1 MEHIQARIQITKM
14 IKERINLVMIKILKN
29 KKKIISITL
38 IIMVIIGFILLNNN
52 FKIIEKITN
61 GRLQNADEETEEQPL
76 ISYQVYDNSDESKIK
91 TLVNVND
98 NSGIEYVEY
107 PDGRKLETNNKTQV
121 SIDYEMTKDENYS
134 FKIKTANNE
143 SIQEQTVCVNDEFI
157 NKNGVSILKTNQ
169 ENGYEVLEIENKIN
183 IDGFKT
189 YYQIGKNGNWVEGQ
203 GKIGLTDYDLTTNKL
218 INEDNTVTISAKI
231 ENQTNKNTVTVS
243 KKYDVN
249 TNSTTNAYEAE
260 SILDA
265 LKNNEINTGLY
276 SLTVDDETYS
286 LRVYSF
292 DGDLNIKA
300 DTTLGTEEDV
310 ATASEYAKN
319 MIVLKVNGDLTIDE
333 GTTLTAYTSK
343 NGYGGPKG
351 MTIYCTGTINN
362 NGTVSMTA
370 RGAKAVGQNVYLWK
384 NTDGSYEYVPEDGS
398 EGNGVDRA
406 TGKGAKGSGGGGEG
420 AIGTSYSGGAG
431 GGGKRLSG
439 TAEKGSPNGGK
450 GGDAVRDSGA
460 TYTGAG
466 GGAGNPGGKYSGR
479 NASDGENGTG
489 GLLIIASNNIL
500 NKGTIEANGAS
511 GGSALE
517 PGGNSGGGS
526 INIFYNENHIND
538 GEITANGKTK
548 TSVGVTA
555 YTGSISVG
563 KIENNSYSST
573 YTNYTK
579 TEIPSNTTGEFDYTG
594 SYSKYEI
601 KETGYYKIECF
612 GANGGYAVGNGTI
625 RGKGGKGGYTSGI
638 IQLNQGEI
646 LYVYVGGQGADA
658 VAKKDSI
665 NGYNGGGL
673 GTWDHY
679 DDDAAGAGGGS
690 TDIRLVS
697 GKWDNFKSLKSRIMV
712 AARWPEVLL
721 GIHQEVPEEA

>member
-1 MEHIQARIQITKM
+1 MK
-14 IKERINLVMIKILKN
+14 KILKN
-29 KKKIISITL
+29 KNTIIYML
-38 IIMVIIGFILLNNN
+38 IIIFTIIILAILNNN

-61 GRLQNADEETEEQPL
+61 GRLQNADEETEKQPL
-76 ISYQVYDNSDESKIK
+76 ISYQVYDNSNEDQIK
-91 TLVNVND
+91 TLVTVN
-98 NSGIEYVEY
+98 NSSGIEYVEY
-107 PDGRKLETNNKTQV
+107 PDGTKLETNNKSQV
-121 SIDYEMTKDENYS
+121 SIDYNMAKDENYT
-134 FKIKTANNE
+134 FKIKTADNE
-143 SIQEQTVCVNDEFI
+143 NVQESTVCANDEFI
-157 NKNGVSILKTNQ
+157 NSNGISISKINQ
-169 ENGYEVLEIENKIN
+169 EDGYEVLEIAKQNNVEGYKI
-183 IDGFKT
+183 

-203 GKIGLTDYDLTTNKL
+203 GKIGLVDYDLVTNNL

-231 ENQTNKNTVTVS
+231 ENPTNKNIVTIS
-243 KKYDVN
+243 KKYSVN
-249 TNSTTNAYEAE
+249 TNSTTNSYEAE

-276 SLTVDDETYS
+276 NLTVDDETYS

-300 DTTLGTEEDV
+300 DTSLGTEADV
-310 ATASEYAKN
+310 ATESDYAKN
-319 MIVLKVNGDLTIDE
+319 MVVLKVNGNLTIDE

-370 RGAKAVGQNVYLWK
+370 RGAKAVGQDVYLWK
-384 NTDGSYEYVPEDGS
+384 NSDDTYEYVPKDGS

-431 GGGKRLSG
+431 GGENRLSSG
-439 TAEKGSPNGGK
+439 AKKGSTNGGK
-450 GGDAVRDSGA
+450 GGDAVWSSNA
-460 TYTGAG
+460 SKTGAG
-466 GGAGNPGGKYSGR
+466 GGAGNPGGNPYGP
-479 NASDGENGTG
+479 NANKGENGTG
-489 GLLIIASNNIL
+489 GLLVMYSKNIT

-526 INIFYNENHIND
+526 INIFYNENYIND

-638 IQLNQGEI
+638 IQLNQGET
-646 LYVYVGGQGADA
+646 LWVYVGGHGTDA
-658 VAKKDSI
+658 VAGKDST

-673 GTWDHY
+673 GTEDHY

>member
-1 MEHIQARIQITKM
+1 MK
-14 IKERINLVMIKILKN
+14 KILKN
-29 KKKIISITL
+29 KNTIIYML
-38 IIMVIIGFILLNNN
+38 MIIFTIIILAILNNN

-98 NSGIEYVEY
+98 NSGIEYIEY

-121 SIDYEMTKDENYS
+121 SIDYEMVKDENYK
-134 FKIKTANNE
+134 FKIKTAGNE
-143 SIQEQTVCVNDEFI
+143 SIQEPNVCVNDNFI
-157 NKNGVSILKTNQ
+157 NDNGVSISKINN
-169 ENGYEVLEIENKIN
+169 EHGYKVIDIENRTTLT
-183 IDGFKT
+183 GFKT
-189 YYQIGKNGNWVEGQ
+189 YYQIGKNGNWTEGT
-203 GKIGLTDYDLTTNKL
+203 GKIGLTDYDLTKNNL
-218 INEDNTVTISAKI
+218 INEDNTVTINAKI
-231 ENQTNKNTVTVS
+231 ENQTTQNVVNVTKQYEVETSSQNNSYNSESLLKALENDEISTGTYKVTV
-243 KKYDVN
+243 
-249 TNSTTNAYEAE
+249 E
-260 SILDA
+260 
-265 LKNNEINTGLY
+265 
-276 SLTVDDETYS
+276 DETYN
-286 LRVYSF
+286 LKVYSF
-292 DGDLNIKA
+292 NEDLNIKA

-319 MIVLKVNGDLTIDE
+319 MIVLKVNGNLTIDE

-370 RGAKAVGQNVYLWK
+370 RGAKAVGQDVYLWK
-384 NTDGSYEYVPEDGS
+384 NSDDTYEYVPEDGS

-431 GGGKRLSG
+431 GGGNRLSSG
-439 TAEKGSPNGGK
+439 AKKGSTNGGK
-450 GGDAVRDSGA
+450 GGDAVWSSNA
-460 TYTGAG
+460 SKTGAG
-466 GGAGNPGGKYSGR
+466 GGAGNPGGNPYGP
-479 NASDGENGTG
+479 NANKGENGTG
-489 GLLIIASNNIL
+489 GLLVMYSKNIT
-500 NKGTIEANGAS
+500 NKGTIDANGAS

-526 INIFYNENHIND
+526 INIFYNENYTND

-594 SYSKYEI
+594 SHSKYEI

-638 IQLNQGEI
+638 IQLNQGET
-646 LYVYVGGQGADA
+646 LWVYVGGHGTDA
-658 VAKKDSI
+658 VAGKDST

-673 GTWDHY
+673 GTEDHY

>member
-1 MEHIQARIQITKM
+1 
-14 IKERINLVMIKILKN
+14 
-29 KKKIISITL
+29 
-38 IIMVIIGFILLNNN
+38 
-52 FKIIEKITN
+52 
-61 GRLQNADEETEEQPL
+61 
-76 ISYQVYDNSDESKIK
+76 
-91 TLVNVND
+91 
-98 NSGIEYVEY
+98 
-107 PDGRKLETNNKTQV
+107 
-121 SIDYEMTKDENYS
+121 
-134 FKIKTANNE
+134 
-143 SIQEQTVCVNDEFI
+143 
-157 NKNGVSILKTNQ
+157 
-169 ENGYEVLEIENKIN
+169 
-183 IDGFKT
+183 
-189 YYQIGKNGNWVEGQ
+189 
-203 GKIGLTDYDLTTNKL
+203 
-218 INEDNTVTISAKI
+218 
-231 ENQTNKNTVTVS
+231 
-243 KKYDVN
+243 
-249 TNSTTNAYEAE
+249 
-260 SILDA
+260 
-265 LKNNEINTGLY
+265 
-276 SLTVDDETYS
+276 
-286 LRVYSF
+286 
-292 DGDLNIKA
+292 LNIKTN
-300 DTTLGTEEDV
+300 TTFGTEEDV

-319 MIVLKVNGDLTIDE
+319 MIVLKVNGNLTIAE
-333 GTTLTAYTSK
+333 GVTLTAYTSK

-351 MTIYCTGTINN
+351 MTIYCTGTITN
-362 NGTVSMTA
+362 NGTVNMTA

-500 NKGTIEANGAS
+500 NKGTIEANGSS

-526 INIFYNENHIND
+526 INIFYNENYTND

-638 IQLNQGEI
+638 IQLNQGET
-646 LYVYVGGQGADA
+646 LWVYVGGHGTDA
-658 VAKKDSI
+658 VAGKDST

-673 GTWDHY
+673 GTEDHY
-679 DDDAAGAGGGS
+679 DDEAAGAGGGS

>member
-1 MEHIQARIQITKM
+1 MK
-14 IKERINLVMIKILKN
+14 KILKN
-29 KKKIISITL
+29 KNTIIYML
-38 IIMVIIGFILLNNN
+38 IIIFTIIILAILNNN

-61 GRLQNADEETEEQPL
+61 GILQNADEETEEQPL
-76 ISYQVYDNSDESKIK
+76 ISYQVYDNSNEDQIK
-91 TLVNVND
+91 TLVTVN
-98 NSGIEYVEY
+98 NSSGIEYVEY
-107 PDGRKLETNNKTQV
+107 PDGTKLETNNKSQV
-121 SIDYEMTKDENYS
+121 SIDYNMAKDENYT
-134 FKIKTANNE
+134 FKIKTADNE
-143 SIQEQTVCVNDEFI
+143 NVQESTVCANDEFI
-157 NKNGVSILKTNQ
+157 NSNGISISKINQ
-169 ENGYEVLEIENKIN
+169 EDGYEVLEIAKQNNVEGYKI
-183 IDGFKT
+183 

-203 GKIGLTDYDLTTNKL
+203 GKIGLVDYDLVTNNL

-231 ENQTNKNTVTVS
+231 ENPTNKNIVTIS
-243 KKYDVN
+243 KKYSVN
-249 TNSTTNAYEAE
+249 TNSTTNSYEAE
-260 SILDA
+260 SILDV
-265 LKNNEINTGLY
+265 LKNEEINTGLY
-276 SLTVDDETYS
+276 NLTVKDEKYN

-292 DGDLNIKA
+292 DGNLNIKTN
-300 DTTLGTEEDV
+300 TTFGTEEDV

-319 MIVLKVNGDLTIDE
+319 MIVLKVNGNLTIDE

-370 RGAKAVGQNVYLWK
+370 RGAKAVGQDVYLWK
-384 NTDGSYEYVPEDGS
+384 NSDDTYEYVPKDGS

-431 GGGKRLSG
+431 GGGNRLSSG
-439 TAEKGSPNGGK
+439 AKKGSTNGGK
-450 GGDAVRDSGA
+450 GGDAVWSSNA
-460 TYTGAG
+460 SKTGAG
-466 GGAGNPGGKYSGR
+466 GGAGNPGGNPYGP
-479 NASDGENGTG
+479 NANKGENGTG
-489 GLLIIASNNIL
+489 GLLVMYSKNIT

-526 INIFYNENHIND
+526 INIFYNENYIND

-638 IQLNQGEI
+638 IQLNQGET
-646 LYVYVGGQGADA
+646 LWVYVGGHGTDA
-658 VAKKDSI
+658 VAGKDST

-673 GTWDHY
+673 GTEDHY

>member
-1 MEHIQARIQITKM
+1 MEHIQVRIQITKM
-14 IKERINLVMIKILKN
+14 IKERINLVMIKILKS
-29 KKKIISITL
+29 KKKIISIIL
-38 IIMVIIGFILLNNN
+38 IIVIIGFILLNNN

-61 GRLQNADEETEEQPL
+61 RRLQNADEETEEQPL

-107 PDGRKLETNNKTQV
+107 PDGTKTYGNSKKQV
-121 SIDYEMTKDENYS
+121 TLDYIMEKKQNYTFKVKTKS
-134 FKIKTANNE
+134 NE
-143 SIQEQTVCVNDEFI
+143 SIQEKTICADDEFI
-157 NKNGVSILKTNQ
+157 NNNGIYIANISS
-169 ENGYEVLEIENKIN
+169 ENGYKVIDIENRTTLT
-183 IDGFKT
+183 GFKT
-189 YYQIGKNGNWVEGQ
+189 YYQIGKNGNWTEGT
-203 GKIGLTDYDLTTNKL
+203 GKIGLTDYDLTKNNL
-218 INEDNTVTISAKI
+218 INEDNTITINAKI

-249 TNSTTNAYEAE
+249 TNSTTNSYEAE
-260 SILDA
+260 SILDV

-276 SLTVDDETYS
+276 NLTVDDETYS

-300 DTTLGTEEDV
+300 DTSLGTEADV
-310 ATASEYAKN
+310 ATESDYAKN
-319 MIVLKVNGDLTIDE
+319 MVVLKVNGNLTIDE
-333 GTTLTAYTSK
+333 GVTLTAYASK

-351 MTIYCTGTINN
+351 MMIYCTGTLTN
-362 NGTVSMTA
+362 NGTINMTA

-526 INIFYNENHIND
+526 INIFYNENYTND

-563 KIENNSYSST
+563 KIEKDNYSST

-579 TEIPSNTTGEFDYTG
+579 TEIPLNTTGEFDYTG

-612 GANGGYAVGNGTI
+612 GANGGYAVGDNTI

-638 IQLNQGEI
+638 VKLNQGET
-646 LYVYVGGQGADA
+646 LYVYVGGHGTDA
-658 VAKKDSI
+658 VAGKDST

-673 GTWDHY
+673 GTWDQS
-679 DDDAAGAGGGS
+679 DNEAAGAGGGS

>member
-14 IKERINLVMIKILKN
+14 IKERINLVMIKIKKN
-29 KKKIISITL
+29 KKKIISIIL

-61 GRLQNADEETEEQPL
+61 GELQNADEETEEQPL

-218 INEDNTVTISAKI
+218 INEDNTVTISAK
-231 ENQTNKNTVTVS
+231 
-243 KKYDVN
+243 
-249 TNSTTNAYEAE
+249 
-260 SILDA
+260 
-265 LKNNEINTGLY
+265 
-276 SLTVDDETYS
+276 
-286 LRVYSF
+286 
-292 DGDLNIKA
+292 
-300 DTTLGTEEDV
+300 
-310 ATASEYAKN
+310 
-319 MIVLKVNGDLTIDE
+319 
-333 GTTLTAYTSK
+333 TLTAYASK

-351 MTIYCTGTINN
+351 MMIYCTGTLTN
-362 NGTVSMTA
+362 NGTINMTA
-370 RGAKAVGQNVYLWK
+370 RGAKALGQNVYLWK

-526 INIFYNENHIND
+526 INIFYNENYTND

-594 SYSKYEI
+594 SHSKYEI

-638 IQLNQGEI
+638 IQLNQGET
-646 LYVYVGGQGADA
+646 LWVYVGGHGTDA
-658 VAKKDSI
+658 VAGKDST

-673 GTWDHY
+673 GTEDHY

>member
-1 MEHIQARIQITKM
+1 
-14 IKERINLVMIKILKN
+14 
-29 KKKIISITL
+29 
-38 IIMVIIGFILLNNN
+38 
-52 FKIIEKITN
+52 
-61 GRLQNADEETEEQPL
+61 
-76 ISYQVYDNSDESKIK
+76 
-91 TLVNVND
+91 
-98 NSGIEYVEY
+98 
-107 PDGRKLETNNKTQV
+107 
-121 SIDYEMTKDENYS
+121 
-134 FKIKTANNE
+134 
-143 SIQEQTVCVNDEFI
+143 
-157 NKNGVSILKTNQ
+157 
-169 ENGYEVLEIENKIN
+169 
-183 IDGFKT
+183 
-189 YYQIGKNGNWVEGQ
+189 
-203 GKIGLTDYDLTTNKL
+203 
-218 INEDNTVTISAKI
+218 
-231 ENQTNKNTVTVS
+231 
-243 KKYDVN
+243 
-249 TNSTTNAYEAE
+249 
-260 SILDA
+260 
-265 LKNNEINTGLY
+265 
-276 SLTVDDETYS
+276 
-286 LRVYSF
+286 
-292 DGDLNIKA
+292 
-300 DTTLGTEEDV
+300 
-310 ATASEYAKN
+310 
-319 MIVLKVNGDLTIDE
+319 MIVLKVNGNLTIDE

-370 RGAKAVGQNVYLWK
+370 RGAKAVGQDVYLWK
-384 NTDGSYEYVPEDGS
+384 NSDDTYEYVPKDGS

-431 GGGKRLSG
+431 GGGNRLSSG
-439 TAEKGSPNGGK
+439 AKKGSTNGGK
-450 GGDAVRDSGA
+450 GGDAVWSSNA
-460 TYTGAG
+460 SKTGAG
-466 GGAGNPGGKYSGR
+466 GGAGNPGGNPYGP
-479 NASDGENGTG
+479 NANKGENGTG
-489 GLLIIASNNIL
+489 GLLVMYSKNIT

-526 INIFYNENHIND
+526 INIFYNENYIND

-638 IQLNQGEI
+638 IQLNQGET
-646 LYVYVGGQGADA
+646 LWVYVGGHGTDA
-658 VAKKDSI
+658 VAGKDST

-673 GTWDHY
+673 GTEDHY

>member
-1 MEHIQARIQITKM
+1 MK
-14 IKERINLVMIKILKN
+14 KILKN
-29 KKKIISITL
+29 KNTIIYML
-38 IIMVIIGFILLNNN
+38 IIIFTIIILAILNNN

-61 GRLQNADEETEEQPL
+61 GRLQNADEETEKQPL
-76 ISYQVYDNSDESKIK
+76 ISYQVYDNSNEDQIK
-91 TLVNVND
+91 TLVTVN
-98 NSGIEYVEY
+98 NSSGIEYVEY
-107 PDGRKLETNNKTQV
+107 PDGTKLETNNKSQV
-121 SIDYEMTKDENYS
+121 SIDYNMAKDENYT
-134 FKIKTANNE
+134 FKIKTADNE
-143 SIQEQTVCVNDEFI
+143 NVQESTVCANDEFI
-157 NKNGVSILKTNQ
+157 NSNGISISKINQ
-169 ENGYEVLEIENKIN
+169 EDGYEVLEIAKQNNVEGYKI
-183 IDGFKT
+183 

-203 GKIGLTDYDLTTNKL
+203 GKIGLVDYDLVTNNL

-231 ENQTNKNTVTVS
+231 ENPTNKNIVTIS
-243 KKYDVN
+243 KKYSVN
-249 TNSTTNAYEAE
+249 TNSTTNSYEAE
-260 SILDA
+260 SILDV

-276 SLTVDDETYS
+276 NLTVDDETYS

-300 DTTLGTEEDV
+300 DTSLGTEADV
-310 ATASEYAKN
+310 ATESDYAKN
-319 MIVLKVNGDLTIDE
+319 MVVLKVNGNLTIDE
-333 GTTLTAYTSK
+333 GVTLTAYASK
-343 NGYGGPKG
+343 DGYGGPKG
-351 MTIYCTGTINN
+351 MTIYCTGTLTN
-362 NGTVSMTA
+362 NGTIDMTA

-526 INIFYNENHIND
+526 INIFYNENYTND

-563 KIENNSYSST
+563 KIEKDNYSST

-579 TEIPSNTTGEFDYTG
+579 TEIPLNTTGEFDYTG

-612 GANGGYAVGNGTI
+612 GANGGYAVGDNTI

-638 IQLNQGEI
+638 VKLNQGET
-646 LYVYVGGQGADA
+646 LYVYVGGHGTDA
-658 VAKKDSI
+658 VAGKDST

-673 GTWDHY
+673 GTWDQS
-679 DDDAAGAGGGS
+679 DNEAAGAGGGS

>member
-1 MEHIQARIQITKM
+1 MK
-14 IKERINLVMIKILKN
+14 KILKN
-29 KKKIISITL
+29 KNTIIYML
-38 IIMVIIGFILLNNN
+38 IIIFTIIILAILNNN

-61 GRLQNADEETEEQPL
+61 GRLQNADEETEKQPL
-76 ISYQVYDNSDESKIK
+76 ISYQVYDNSNEDQIK
-91 TLVNVND
+91 TLVTVN
-98 NSGIEYVEY
+98 NSSGIEYVEY
-107 PDGRKLETNNKTQV
+107 PDGTKLETNNKSQV
-121 SIDYEMTKDENYS
+121 SIDYNMAKDENYT
-134 FKIKTANNE
+134 FKIKTADNE
-143 SIQEQTVCVNDEFI
+143 NVQESTVCANDEFI
-157 NKNGVSILKTNQ
+157 NSNGISISKINQ
-169 ENGYEVLEIENKIN
+169 EDGYEVLEIAKQNNVEGYKI
-183 IDGFKT
+183 

-203 GKIGLTDYDLTTNKL
+203 GKIGLVDYDLVTNNL

-231 ENQTNKNTVTVS
+231 ENPTNKNIVTIS
-243 KKYDVN
+243 KKYSVN
-249 TNSTTNAYEAE
+249 TNSTTNSYEAE

-276 SLTVDDETYS
+276 SLTVDDETYG

-300 DTTLGTEEDV
+300 DTSLGTEADV

-319 MIVLKVNGDLTIDE
+319 MVVLKVNGNLTIDE
-333 GTTLTAYTSK
+333 GVTLTAYASK
-343 NGYGGPKG
+343 DGYGGPKG
-351 MTIYCTGTINN
+351 MTIYCTGTITN
-362 NGTVSMTA
+362 NGTVNMTA

-384 NTDGSYEYVPEDGS
+384 NTDESYEYVPEDGS

-526 INIFYNENHIND
+526 INIFYNENYIND

-548 TSVGVTA
+548 ISVGVTA

-638 IQLNQGEI
+638 IQLNQGET
-646 LYVYVGGQGADA
+646 LWVYVGGHGTDA
-658 VAKKDSI
+658 VAGKDST

-673 GTWDHY
+673 GTEDHY

>member
-1 MEHIQARIQITKM
+1 MK
-14 IKERINLVMIKILKN
+14 KILKN
-29 KKKIISITL
+29 RKIIYIL
-38 IIMVIIGFILLNNN
+38 IIVAIIGIILLNNN

-61 GRLQNADEETEEQPL
+61 GILQNADEETEEQPL

-98 NSGIEYVEY
+98 NSGIEYIEY
-107 PDGRKLETNNKTQV
+107 PDGTKIYGNSKKKVTLDYIMEKKQNYTFKVKTK
-121 SIDYEMTKDENYS
+121 S
-134 FKIKTANNE
+134 NE
-143 SIQEQTVCVNDEFI
+143 SIQEKTICADDEFI
-157 NKNGVSILKTNQ
+157 NNNGIYIANISS
-169 ENGYEVLEIENKIN
+169 ENGYKVIDIENRTTLT
-183 IDGFKT
+183 GFKT
-189 YYQIGKNGNWVEGQ
+189 YYQIGKNGNWTEGT
-203 GKIGLTDYDLTTNKL
+203 GKIGLTDYDLTKNNL
-218 INEDNTVTISAKI
+218 INEDNTITINAKI
-231 ENQTNKNTVTVS
+231 ENQTTQNVVNVT
-243 KKYDVN
+243 KKYEVETSSQN
-249 TNSTTNAYEAE
+249 NSYNSE
-260 SILDA
+260 SLLKA
-265 LKNNEINTGLY
+265 LENNEISTGTY
-276 SLTVDDETYS
+276 KVTVEDETYN
-286 LRVYSF
+286 LKVYSF
-292 DGDLNIKA
+292 NEDLNIKA

-333 GTTLTAYTSK
+333 GTTLTAYASK
-343 NGYGGPKG
+343 DGYGGPKG
-351 MTIYCTGTINN
+351 MTIYCTGTLTN
-362 NGTVSMTA
+362 NGTINMTA
-370 RGAKAVGQNVYLWK
+370 RGAKAEGEDVYLWK
-384 NTDGSYEYVPEDGS
+384 NSDDTYEYVPKDGS

-406 TGKGAKGSGGGGEG
+406 TGKGAQGSGGGGEG

-431 GGGKRLSG
+431 GGGNRLSG
-439 TAEKGSPNGGK
+439 GAEKASPNGGK
-450 GGDAVRDSGA
+450 GGNAVWSSNA
-460 TYTGAG
+460 SKTGAG
-466 GGAGNPGGKYSGR
+466 GGAGNPGGNPYGP
-479 NASDGENGTG
+479 NANKGENGTG
-489 GLLIIASNNIL
+489 GLLVMYSKNIT

-526 INIFYNENHIND
+526 INIFYNENYTND

-555 YTGSISVG
+555 YTGSISIG

-573 YTNYTK
+573 YTNYIK

-594 SYSKYEI
+594 SYSKYKI

-638 IQLNQGEI
+638 IQLNQGET
-646 LYVYVGGQGADA
+646 LYVYVGGHGTDA
-658 VAKKDSI
+658 VAGKDST

-673 GTWDHY
+673 GTEDHY
-679 DDDAAGAGGGS
+679 DDDAAGAGGGA
-690 TDIRLVS
+690 TDIRLIS

>member
-1 MEHIQARIQITKM
+1 MK
-14 IKERINLVMIKILKN
+14 KILKN
-29 KKKIISITL
+29 KNTIIYML
-38 IIMVIIGFILLNNN
+38 IIIFTIIILAILNNN

-61 GRLQNADEETEEQPL
+61 GRLQNADEETEKQPL
-76 ISYQVYDNSDESKIK
+76 ISYQVYDNSNEDQIK
-91 TLVNVND
+91 TLVTVN
-98 NSGIEYVEY
+98 NSSGIEYVEY
-107 PDGRKLETNNKTQV
+107 PDGTKLETNNKSQV
-121 SIDYEMTKDENYS
+121 SIDYNMAKDENYT
-134 FKIKTANNE
+134 FKIKTADNE
-143 SIQEQTVCVNDEFI
+143 NVQESTVCANDEFI
-157 NKNGVSILKTNQ
+157 NSNGISISKINQ
-169 ENGYEVLEIENKIN
+169 EDGYEVLEIAKQNNVEGYKI
-183 IDGFKT
+183 

-203 GKIGLTDYDLTTNKL
+203 GKIGLVDYDLVTNNL

-231 ENQTNKNTVTVS
+231 ENPTNKNIVTIS
-243 KKYDVN
+243 KKYSVN
-249 TNSTTNAYEAE
+249 TNSTTNSYETE
-260 SILDA
+260 SILDV

-276 SLTVDDETYS
+276 NLTVDDETYS

-300 DTTLGTEEDV
+300 DTSLGTEADV
-310 ATASEYAKN
+310 ATESDYAKN
-319 MIVLKVNGDLTIDE
+319 MVVLKVNGNLTIDE
-333 GTTLTAYTSK
+333 GVTLTAYASK
-343 NGYGGPKG
+343 DGYGGPKG
-351 MTIYCTGTINN
+351 MTIYCTGTLTN
-362 NGTVSMTA
+362 NGTIDMTA

-526 INIFYNENHIND
+526 INIFYNENYIND

-548 TSVGVTA
+548 ISVGVTA

-638 IQLNQGEI
+638 IQLNQGET
-646 LYVYVGGQGADA
+646 LWVYVGGHGTDA
-658 VAKKDSI
+658 VAGKDST

-673 GTWDHY
+673 GTEDHY